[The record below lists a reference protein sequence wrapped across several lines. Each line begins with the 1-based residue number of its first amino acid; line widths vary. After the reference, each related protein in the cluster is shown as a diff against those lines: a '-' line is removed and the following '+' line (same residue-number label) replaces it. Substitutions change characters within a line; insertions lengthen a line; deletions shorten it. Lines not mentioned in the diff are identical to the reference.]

1 MAKADD
7 TTDDD
12 GLALSFGRRLA
23 ELREIAGIDGTELG
37 RRVGMSQ
44 AHVWRLEAGR
54 AVPNL
59 RTMARIAVALDVSL
73 SALVADVV
81 TVRHRAAA
89 DVAVAREHGNRP
101 RHYCS

>member
-73 SALVADVV
+73 SELVADVDCSSV
-81 TVRHRAAA
+81 ELRNRDYVRHKPVR
-89 DVAVAREHGNRP
+89 
-101 RHYCS
+101 S

>member
-37 RRVGMSQ
+37 RR

-73 SALVADVV
+73 SALVADVDCSSV
-81 TVRHRAAA
+81 ELRNRDYVRHKPVR
-89 DVAVAREHGNRP
+89 
-101 RHYCS
+101 S

>member
-44 AHVWRLEAGR
+44 AYVWRLEAGR

-59 RTMARIAVALDVSL
+59 RTMARMAVALDVSL
-73 SALVADVV
+73 SSLVEDVDCSGV
-81 TVRHRAAA
+81 ELRNRNYVRQKTDQA
-89 DVAVAREHGNRP
+89 
-101 RHYCS
+101 